1 MELPKVYVNP
11 IDKKFDNVQN
21 IYTGQFQ
28 DRSGEKDI
36 SLTSKINNIFSSK
49 DFVYKKRVLI
59 TTINGK
65 KEKII
70 VGKTNN
76 ALLTLSGEKININDI
91 YDIDII

>member
-11 IDKKFDNVQN
+11 IDKKFNNVQS

-28 DRSGEKDI
+28 DRSGEKEI
-36 SLTSKINNIFSSK
+36 SLTSKINSIFSSR

-65 KEKII
+65 SQKTI
-70 VGKTNN
+70 VGKTND
-76 ALLTLSGEKININDI
+76 ALLTLSGEKIKINDI